1 MTKDELN
8 ELTKPELIKHA
19 ETIGIKLTPVD
30 NKGDM
35 VDKILGINNVRDMPK
50 RDANM
55 PVEGSLHTMQGEK
68 VTGLNMF
75 KVTIYA
81 DETERGDV
89 PIAVNGHLI
98 KIQRGKE
105 VIISEPYLEAL
116 KHSAIE
122 TQRFDQ
128 ETGKMVPTS
137 RLSYTFTAS
146 PA

>member
-1 MTKDELN
+1 MTRDELN

-35 VDKILGINNVRDMPK
+35 VDKILGIVTPK
-50 RDANM
+50 RDAPM
-55 PVEGSLHTMQGEK
+55 PLEGALYTMQGEK
-68 VTGLNMF
+68 VTGLRMF
-75 KVTIYA
+75 KVTIHA
-81 DETERGDV
+81 TENERGDV

-105 VIISEPYLEAL
+105 VTISEPYLESL
-116 KHSAIE
+116 KNTIIT
-122 TQRFDQ
+122 TQRFDK
-128 ETGKMVPTS
+128 ETSKMVPET
-137 RLSYTFTAS
+137 LYNYSYSAV

>member
-35 VDKILGINNVRDMPK
+35 IDKILGIKNALPK
-50 RDANM
+50 RDAPM
-55 PVEGSLHTMQGEK
+55 PLEGALYTMQGEK

-75 KVTIYA
+75 KVTVYA
-81 DETERGDV
+81 TETDRGDV

-122 TQRFDQ
+122 TKRFDP
-128 ETGKMVPTS
+128 ETGKMTPTS
-137 RLSYTFTAS
+137 MLSYTFTAS